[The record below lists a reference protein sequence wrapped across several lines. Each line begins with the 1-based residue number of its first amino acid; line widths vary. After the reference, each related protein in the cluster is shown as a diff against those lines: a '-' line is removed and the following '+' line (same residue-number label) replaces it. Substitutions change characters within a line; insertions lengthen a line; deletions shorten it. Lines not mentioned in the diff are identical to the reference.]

1 MSLAAGV
8 SDSVS
13 ISGIR
18 MTNRALWC
26 RVCSVASTL
35 VLVACSSTT
44 TPVQS
49 LIDAQYAHDVRVRDC
64 NGPALSLPSALRA
77 QLQPRTGMMQ
87 PDDHWADLAEK
98 IPGGFA
104 GVLLI
109 DGQPSMWLVH
119 PEQEAAAKAALLT
132 DPSFGN
138 FDFRR
143 AQVLQARWDFAQ
155 LVDWYNYLMTTG
167 IWTNSGLVSGDK
179 DERINR
185 IRYGVK
191 DEASQQELVRRL
203 EALDVPCNLIQV
215 GLESPPVT
223 L

>member
-1 MSLAAGV
+1 LIFRVAC
-8 SDSVS
+8 
-13 ISGIR
+13 
-18 MTNRALWC
+18 AL
-26 RVCSVASTL
+26 TL
-35 VLVACSSTT
+35 VFGMKSIACAQNQPPPPGPPPT
-44 TPVQS
+44 
-49 LIDAQYAHDVRVRDC
+49 LIKVKDDLYV
-64 NGPALSLPSALRA
+64 
-77 QLQPRTGMMQ
+77 LQNQANTIG
-87 PDDHWADLAEK
+87 DLIAY
-98 IPGGFA
+98 GGNATILLTDA